1 MWWNEYIILSCFN
14 VIDSRYEIRA
24 YSQKHKLDNQF
35 VRVTKVE
42 TEVLLMSIFT
52 NRLLTYLIDGSI
64 HLFGLNQKTNNHLSN
79 ISIVHTN
86 QIVINNLIV
95 PPECVTL
102 VVLTNLHIE
111 STKSDNSILMNICGR
126 LLLLERES
134 SLKDKSSTNNNTS
147 SLSPIVYKK
156 VSILASG
163 VENIWVS
170 NIQSK
175 SDRPHLTESL
185 YLSCGSNGIHY
196 FGYKLN
202 LIN

>member
-1 MWWNEYIILSCFN
+1 M
-14 VIDSRYEIRA
+14 
-24 YSQKHKLDNQF
+24 
-35 VRVTKVE
+35 RVTKVE